1 MTTQILPTEKLYAGQ
16 YTKSEWLQLTPAE
29 RREISYKR
37 YLQNVANAPKVNY
50 DSFILSALYEII
62 HYISNGLFEAF
73 SVVKGDVT
81 ANVIVEDENNFV
93 IKIQTP
99 TQYFHISDDKD
110 LFFTKLNVKTFEKL
124 VGAKT
129 VKMLKSELPNE
140 TVSTTNEVFEIG
152 KSSCK
157 KLSVIQIKTYSN
169 PKDCLSTFPNAFY
182 PYWIAK
188 YANDNTAYFAP
199 VNAIDF
205 KINLEYFNGFE
216 FFAVESKK
224 EKKSYI
230 TVYEKSTGFKV
241 VESWVC
247 FLDSELTKRS
257 QCDVEFSGL
266 LKSAINNLP
275 FTIEPNESIESIN
288 QKRIA
293 QNEIYVFGTTPEVE
307 LIAETQPE
315 TNEEN
320 EIESESEINQEPTN
334 QNETMQPAQPQTLEV
349 NQVIQCDGYRLV
361 VTAVKEAKQS
371 ETQPTQ
377 EPANEPTQEPSS
389 YKQLWKVDTEGAIH
403 LGQLSNLAYRAYLGT
418 SMSPE
423 KRASDCI
430 KSYDKDL
437 IEFLAEIPVEHQT
450 WVKGKY
456 ISLFTAWL
464 SAKSRCISS
473 FIAGPSN
480 FPVSHAQKYNN
491 WEHGAYEAFVEW
503 KEKTV
508 KRLNRKE
515 KVSIDLELIE
525 TENTIEQLKANQ
537 QIMKDCNKVVQS
549 KKMSNEEKI
558 EELENLGL
566 SKANASKLLTPDYC
580 NRLGF
585 RGFEL
590 TNNNARIKHY
600 EEKLEKL
607 QNRINARN
615 EETKETTIN
624 GVRIVENIEADRLQ
638 IFFDGIPAENIRKSL
653 KSNGFRWSPSNGC
666 WQSYLQSGKYKMSRL
681 VLS

>member
-62 HYISNGLFEAF
+62 YYISNGLFEAF

-81 ANVIVEDENNFV
+81 ANVIVEDENDFV

-169 PKDCLSTFPNAFY
+169 PKDCLSTFSNAFY

-241 VESWVC
+241 VESWFC

-334 QNETMQPAQPQTLEV
+334 QNETMQPQPTQLQTLEI

-361 VTAVKEAKQS
+361 VTATKKETSFDTVANFAKMNK
-371 ETQPTQ
+371 
-377 EPANEPTQEPSS
+377 NEELADYYTECATGD
-389 YKQLWKVDTEGAIH
+389 YNKQRIKV
-403 LGQLSNLAYRAYLGT
+403 LGVLSVNDKVFNELSNNLLSSWTIANL
-418 SMSPE
+418 E
-423 KRASDCI
+423 KFGGS
-430 KSYDKDL
+430 
-437 IEFLAEIPVEHQT
+437 E
-450 WVKGKY
+450 
-456 ISLFTAWL
+456 
-464 SAKSRCISS
+464 
-473 FIAGPSN
+473 SN
-480 FPVSHAQKYNN
+480 DP
-491 WEHGAYEAFVEW
+491 
-503 KEKTV
+503 
-508 KRLNRKE
+508 RLNGVESFYKMTQQQQKIYKNTYYLLCLQVTNVETNETFYIDSQGYSYARYVGLPE
-515 KVSIDLELIE
+515 NIDYSQRAKVQPEYNERQPENELQKIE
-525 TENTIEQLKANQ
+525 TEPGVWHLSNQ
-537 QIMKDCNKVVQS
+537 YTS
-549 KKMSNEEKI
+549 
-558 EELENLGL
+558 
-566 SKANASKLLTPDYC
+566 
-580 NRLGF
+580 
-585 RGFEL
+585 
-590 TNNNARIKHY
+590 
-600 EEKLEKL
+600 
-607 QNRINARN
+607 INVDLN
-615 EETKETTIN
+615 DN
-624 GVRIVENIEADRLQ
+624 GVTGRDLTDLNNMPTFYNKTKKSFKKAFQALLEGFDENTKMYDAARLMAPYIRIR
-638 IFFDGIPAENIRKSL
+638 
-653 KSNGFRWSPSNGC
+653 
-666 WQSYLQSGKYKMSRL
+666 SYFAMD
-681 VLS
+681 